1 MKGKFRVRK
10 EKKDKKEK
18 KEPGDK
24 KVGKKVGKKKV
35 EKTDA
40 RDTQIDSINFCKMV
54 NKGFKKH
61 VASSQSPDK

>member
-1 MKGKFRVRK
+1 MTGKFRVRK
-10 EKKDKKEK
+10 EKKVKNEKKEK
-18 KEPGDK
+18 KDK
-24 KVGKKVGKKKV
+24 KVGRKVEKKKV
-35 EKTDA
+35 EKTSA